1 MLKMKVKDNKLL
13 LRQKSNHKIGYT
25 LCNKTHLV

>member
-1 MLKMKVKDNKLL
+1 MKVKETKLL
-13 LRQKSNHKIGYT
+13 LRQRFNNKIGYT